1 MSTRLAM
8 LCAVLAV
15 GASCMPSAH
24 AQGSAQ
30 KDAAAARAFC
40 LSPAFRKLSCAYNGL
55 MGADEAKATT
65 ANSCPLCGTVFAA
78 LPEPST
84 LPKVVTGHIS
94 YDQYASSLVS
104 LACKG
109 DAVVRSVFNYTKFDD
124 SAAPAGGG
132 KECAYASLAPGT
144 PDVKST
150 PIVRCQLELPA
161 GPEPEA
167 VRATRAKEGR
177 CWKCDA
183 CSDGGGCPAAK
194 GQWYSDSTVLSGLKG
209 CSADFSKGYSP
220 VLAGIH
226 VNPNTAF
233 LLAKFEI
240 CNGASCFNP
249 AAEAAKRKAAKRCVN
264 GVC

>member
-1 MSTRLAM
+1 
-8 LCAVLAV
+8 
-15 GASCMPSAH
+15 
-24 AQGSAQ
+24 
-30 KDAAAARAFC
+30 
-40 LSPAFRKLSCAYNGL
+40 
-55 MGADEAKATT
+55 
-65 ANSCPLCGTVFAA
+65 
-78 LPEPST
+78 
-84 LPKVVTGHIS
+84 
-94 YDQYASSLVS
+94 

-109 DAVVRSVFNYTKFDD
+109 DAVVRSVFKYTKFDD

-150 PIVRCQLELPA
+150 PIVRCQLELPV